1 VSSII
6 LEVPADMLFTGPQ
19 IGVWATISRRRADGT
34 LEQMDRDGNPTL
46 NPFINPDGEKDLYNS
61 RQPADDVAN
70 YLEPWSKVLEKAGY
84 PPEQATEAALQVLPD
99 ILRYNRTK
107 PPFYPNG
114 RRPIEDIYSYR
125 WAWLSYGKIPP
136 TGLKPHADLLTDFP
150 YLGPPNP

>member
-1 VSSII
+1 M
-6 LEVPADMLFTGPQ
+6 LEVPADMLFAGPQ

-84 PPEQATEAALQVLPD
+84 PPEQARDAALQVLPD